1 MFELAAGTKILVD
14 GFYPVGT
21 TGGPVAGSQFHSFK
35 ASPGN
40 IANLPTDRPL
50 FIPVSRSHSYINKAI
65 QPSEVLIG
73 SMNSAVPGS
82 VRLI

>member
-1 MFELAAGTKILVD
+1 MPLLIVGQNCSATDAVVSNAATGNMFELAAGTKILVD

-40 IANLPTDRPL
+40 IAN
-50 FIPVSRSHSYINKAI
+50 RSAFVY
-65 QPSEVLIG
+65 PS
-73 SMNSAVPGS
+73 
-82 VRLI
+82 